1 MDDKRQSGRGPGLQ
15 GGNQVRHFQQHGR
28 RDVRQRGGGRSRKW
42 HGQVVV
48 HVGLVRGQGHH
59 NQQCPST
66 NCVVSLKFLVK
77 FYGVNANKTIKS

>member
-1 MDDKRQSGRGPGLQ
+1 MKNKSDVFRFFWAPYQVVDDKREPGRGPGLQ

-59 NQQCPST
+59 D
-66 NCVVSLKFLVK
+66 
-77 FYGVNANKTIKS
+77 